1 MLIISDTSVI
11 CYLILIN
18 EIDIL
23 PHLFTE
29 ILIPDAVRDELLN
42 EKADQSIRTWISNA
56 PNWLKVQ
63 SVEEILDNLPI
74 GLGRGEC
81 EAISLA
87 VQLQADLVVIDDLDA
102 RSAAQAYQLTVTGTL
117 GILYRAGINDLLD
130 FEAAIQR
137 LHTTSFRVATS
148 LTNQLLTQYR
158 QQKKSQ
164 ECQ

>member
-11 CYLILIN
+11 CYLVLIG

-23 PHLFTE
+23 PQLFTE
-29 ILIPDAVRDELLN
+29 ILIPHGVRNELLN
-42 EKADQSIRTWISNA
+42 EKADPKIQTWISA
-56 PNWLKVQ
+56 PPNWLKVQ
-63 SVEEILDNLPI
+63 SVEQILDGLPA

-87 VQLQADLVVIDDLDA
+87 VQFQADLVVIDDLDA

-117 GILYRAGINDLLD
+117 GILYRAGIAELLD

-137 LHTTSFRVATS
+137 LQATSFRVAHS
-148 LTNQLLTQYR
+148 LMNQLLTQYK
-158 QQKKSQ
+158 QQKNP
-164 ECQ
+164 